1 MTTVPVAVNGARSV
15 PEIPSPL
22 TRPNG
27 HDARRALTTLQVLVE
42 AREDLQQRLQ
52 ALAEDVDAFWRASL
66 ECGDFN
72 LVTCSVEASHA
83 VHRAIGALDVDRY
96 VIGGRSGGRR
106 P

>member
-1 MTTVPVAVNGARSV
+1 MTTVPVAVNRAKRG
-15 PEIPSPL
+15 PEIPSL
-22 TRPNG
+22 TRANG
-27 HDARRALTTLQVLVE
+27 HDARQELTTRRALVE
-42 AREDLQQRLQ
+42 EREALQQRLQ
-52 ALAEDVDAFWRASL
+52 ALADEVDAFRRASL

-96 VIGGRSGGRR
+96 VVGGRSGGRR